1 MKTEDEGSR
10 VLHVRGLPD
19 DVTEHEI
26 WKLVLP
32 FKSLGLMVNFMHLK
46 VLLLRNPKSVY
57 FLIQSKNQAFIEVDN
72 LEMAREMAQ
81 YYLLN
86 PPCIRQRTIHLQ
98 FSNHKQLSPPSSAL
112 QEVSRLLSRLKML
125 IFRNY

>member
-19 DVTEHEI
+19 DVSEHEI

-46 VLLLRNPKSVY
+46 VQKSK
-57 FLIQSKNQAFIEVDN
+57 I
-72 LEMAREMAQ
+72 
-81 YYLLN
+81 
-86 PPCIRQRTIHLQ
+86 
-98 FSNHKQLSPPSSAL
+98 KQKIFFRAKIK
-112 QEVSRLLSRLKML
+112 RLLKLTVSKWLAKWRSTT
-125 IFRNY
+125 

>member
-32 FKSLGLMVNFMHLK
+32 FKTLGLMVNFMHLK
-46 VLLLRNPKSVY
+46 VRQSCFQEAQLI
-57 FLIQSKNQAFIEVDN
+57 IQSKNQAFLEVDN
-72 LEMAREMAQ
+72 IEMAREMAQ

-112 QEVSRLLSRLKML
+112 QEVSCQQVFVKK
-125 IFRNY
+125 FNF